1 MRLTRRERLGLI
13 TLLII
18 CALIIGVLALRR
30 PAPVPV
36 AAPVA
41 VPVPV
46 PVDSAESYK
55 SNDSYKTYKSYKN
68 KRDSVRKKAPKKN
81 LKAPPAPRRHLDE
94 PF

>member
-1 MRLTRRERLGLI
+1 MMRLTRRERLGLI

-30 PAPVPV
+30 STPVPV

-41 VPVPV
+41 VPV
-46 PVDSAESYK
+46 DSAEIYK
-55 SNDSYKTYKSYKN
+55 SCKSYKTYESRKN
-68 KRDSVRKKAPKKN
+68 KRDSVRKKAPKKPR
-81 LKAPPAPRRHLDE
+81 KAPPALRRHLDE

>member
-18 CALIIGVLALRR
+18 CALIIAVLALRR
-30 PAPVPV
+30 PAPV
-36 AAPVA
+36 AVA
-41 VPVPV
+41 VPVSV
-46 PVDSAESYK
+46 SVDSAESYK

-68 KRDSVRKKAPKKN
+68 KRDSVRKKAHKKP

>member
-18 CALIIGVLALRR
+18 CALIIAVLAFRR

-36 AAPVA
+36 A

-46 PVDSAESYK
+46 SVDSAESYK
-55 SNDSYKTYKSYKN
+55 SDDSYKSYKN
-68 KRDSVRKKAPKKN
+68 KRDSVRKKAPKKPP
-81 LKAPPAPRRHLDE
+81 KTPPAPRRHLDE